1 MSAMEQS
8 LDEDEM
14 GMGRGT
20 SGAAAEAMMM
30 DTTPM
35 ERRHPGGYASSVVRS
50 LRRLCVEAV
59 ADHFG
64 RHSRE
69 LLNLSPAARE
79 LLLAHLKARFN
90 PARRHRYLLRVCGG
104 ACACACACAVVHV
117 RVRVRWSVCR
127 VRWCVCRVRG
137 S

>member
-14 GMGRGT
+14 EMGRGT

-79 LLLAHLKARFN
+79 LLLAHLKARFT
-90 PARRHRYLLRVCGG
+90 PARRHRYLLRVC
-104 ACACACACAVVHV
+104 
-117 RVRVRWSVCR
+117 VC
-127 VRWCVCRVRG
+127 VW
-137 S
+137 